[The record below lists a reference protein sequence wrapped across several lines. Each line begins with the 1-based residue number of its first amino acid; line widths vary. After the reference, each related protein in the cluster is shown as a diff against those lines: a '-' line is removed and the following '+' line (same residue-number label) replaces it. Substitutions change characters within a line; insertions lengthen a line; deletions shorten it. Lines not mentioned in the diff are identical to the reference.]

1 MRISLD
7 GGVTFQEVT
16 QDVVLDID
24 LQTDDAP
31 TQSATIRFTAEGMI
45 ADLWADGEVGECEET
60 VGVEYCDLAN
70 YLFYPESK

>member
-16 QDVVLDID
+16 RDIVLDIE
-24 LQTDDAP
+24 LQTDDEP
-31 TQSATIRFTAEGMI
+31 TRSTTIRFTVEGMI
-45 ADLWADGEVGECEET
+45 ADLWASDDVGECKET

-70 YLFYPESK
+70 YLFYPEGK